1 MRIPRALWLEC
12 SYVSKLTR
20 HLFIGGN
27 RSEEP
32 MKPVLQVALDLVH
45 GERAMPI
52 AAEAVKGGADWIE
65 AGTPLIKSEGVE
77 IIRKLKKAFPTHT
90 IVADMKTIDV
100 GGAEVEIAAKSGADV
115 VVVLGVSSDPTITEA
130 ILSARQYGSKV
141 MVDLFNVRDKLA
153 RAREVERMGADYIC
167 VHVGVD
173 EQMVGGTPVSELTGL
188 ADAVGIP
195 IAAAGGINSE
205 TAPDVVRAGA
215 SIVIVGGAIIK
226 AKDVAA
232 AAKSV
237 KKAITSGKKVKTEL
251 FKKYGGKE
259 LYEAFMKVSSPNV
272 ADAQHK
278 KGAMKGIHPRIK
290 HNSKMV
296 GRALTVN
303 TVNGDWAKPVE
314 AIDRAQPGDVIVVDA
329 CGGEIAVWGE
339 LASWSCKTKGVAGV
353 VIDGAA
359 RDIDSIIDMD
369 FPCFSRYVASNAG
382 EPKGYGGIGHEI
394 VCGGVTVKTGDW
406 IVGDESG
413 VVVVP
418 QESAVEVANRAIDV
432 MEREN
437 RVREEIK
444 KGGTLSSVMKLEKWE
459 KVG

>member
-1 MRIPRALWLEC
+1 
-12 SYVSKLTR
+12 
-20 HLFIGGN
+20 
-27 RSEEP
+27 
-32 MKPVLQVALDLVH
+32 MKPVLQVALDFTLA
-45 GERAMPI
+45 ERALKV
-52 AAEAVKGGADWIE
+52 ASEAVKGGADWIE

-77 IIRKLKKAFPTHT
+77 IVRRLKKAFPRHT

-100 GGAEVEIAAKSGADV
+100 GGAEVEIAAKSGADI
-115 VVVLGVSSDPTITEA
+115 VVVLGISSDPTITEA
-130 ILSARQYGSKV
+130 VLSARQYGSKV
-141 MVDLFNVRDKLA
+141 MVDLFNVEDKPA
-153 RAREVERMGADYIC
+153 RAAEVEKLGADYIC

-173 EQMVGGTPVSELTGL
+173 EQMIGGSPLKELTGL
-188 ADAVGIP
+188 AKAVSIP

-205 TAPDVVRAGA
+205 TAPEVVRAGA

-226 AKDVAA
+226 AKDVVS
-232 AAKSV
+232 AAKAV
-237 KKAITSGKKVKTEL
+237 KKAIATGEKVRSEL
-251 FKKYGGKE
+251 FKKYGE
-259 LYEAFMKVSSPNV
+259 ERLFEAFMMVSSPNV

-278 KGAMKGIHPRIK
+278 KGAMKGIHPRVG
-290 HNSKMV
+290 HGVKMV

-303 TVNGDWAKPVE
+303 TINGDWAKPVE
-314 AIDRAQPGDVIVVDA
+314 AIDRARPGDVIVVDA
-329 CGGEIAVWGE
+329 GGGDIAVWGE

-353 VIDGAA
+353 VVDGAV
-359 RDIDSIIDMD
+359 RDIDSIIDIA
-369 FPCFSRYVASNAG
+369 FPCFSKHIASNAG

-394 VCGGVTVKTGDW
+394 VCGGVTVRTGDW

-444 KGGTLSSVMKLEKWE
+444 RGGTLSSVMDLEKWE

>member
-1 MRIPRALWLEC
+1 
-12 SYVSKLTR
+12 
-20 HLFIGGN
+20 
-27 RSEEP
+27 

-45 GERAMPI
+45 GERALEI
-52 AAEAVKGGADWIE
+52 AADAVKGGVDWIE
-65 AGTPLIKSEGVE
+65 AGTPLIKSEGME
-77 IIRKLKKAFPTHT
+77 IVRQLKKKFPRHT

-115 VVVLGVSSDPTITEA
+115 VVILGVSSDPTITEA
-130 ILSARQYGSKV
+130 ILSARQYGSKI
-141 MVDLFNVRDKLA
+141 MVDLFNVDDKVKRG
-153 RAREVERMGADYIC
+153 RAVERMGADYIC

-173 EQMVGGTPVSELTGL
+173 EQMVGGSPLSELKGL
-188 ADAVGIP
+188 AEAVKIP

-205 TAPDVVRAGA
+205 TAPSIVKAGA

-226 AKDVAA
+226 AKDVAS

-237 KKAITSGKKVKTEL
+237 KKAITTGKAVETAL
-251 FKKYGGKE
+251 FKKYGEKE
-259 LYEAFMKVSSPNV
+259 LYDAFMKVSSPNV

-290 HNSKMV
+290 HNAKMV
-296 GRALTVN
+296 GRALTVH

-314 AIDRAQPGDVIVVDA
+314 AIDHAKPGDVIVIDA

-359 RDIDSIIDMD
+359 RDIDAIIDLE

-382 EPKGYGGIGHEI
+382 EPKGFGGIGHEI
-394 VCGGVTVKTGDW
+394 VCGGVPVRTGDW
-406 IVGDESG
+406 VIGDESG
-413 VVVVP
+413 VVVIP
-418 QESAVEVANRAIDV
+418 QENAVEVANRSLDV

-437 RVREEIK
+437 RIREEIK

>member
-1 MRIPRALWLEC
+1 
-12 SYVSKLTR
+12 
-20 HLFIGGN
+20 
-27 RSEEP
+27 

-45 GERAMPI
+45 GDRALKI
-52 AAEAVKGGADWIE
+52 AEEAVAGGADWIE
-65 AGTPLIKSEGVE
+65 AGTPLIKSEGMDIV
-77 IIRKLKKAFPTHT
+77 RRLKKRFPSHT

-100 GGAEVEIAAKSGADV
+100 GGPEVEIAAKSGADV

-130 ILSARQYGSKV
+130 LLSARQYGSKI
-141 MVDLFNVRDKLA
+141 MVDLFNVGNKIA
-153 RAREVERMGADYIC
+153 RAKQMEKMGADYVC

-173 EQMVGGTPVSELTGL
+173 EQMVGGSPLSELKGL
-188 ADAVGIP
+188 AKSVGIP

-205 TAPDVVRAGA
+205 TAPDILKAGA

-226 AKDVAA
+226 AKDVRAA
-232 AAKSV
+232 TRKV
-237 KKAITSGKKVKTEL
+237 KRAIQSGKKVKTDL
-251 FKKYGGKE
+251 FKKYSEEG
-259 LYEAFMKVSSPNV
+259 LYKAFSKVSSCNV

-278 KGAMKGIHPRIK
+278 KGAMKGILPRIS
-290 HNSKMV
+290 HNVKMV
-296 GRALTVN
+296 GRALTVH

-314 AIDRAQPGDVIVVDA
+314 AIDRAKPGNVIVVDA

-339 LASWSCKTKGVAGV
+339 LASWSCKTKGVSGV

-359 RDIDSIIDMD
+359 RDIDSIVEMK
-369 FPCFSRYVASNAG
+369 FPCFSRYVSSNAG

-394 VCGGVTVKTGDW
+394 VCGGIPVRTGDW
-406 IVGDESG
+406 VVGDESG

-418 QESAVEVANRAIDV
+418 QETAVEVANRSLDV

-437 RVREEIK
+437 RLREEIK
-444 KGGTLSSVMKLEKWE
+444 RGGTLSSVLKLEKWE

>member
-1 MRIPRALWLEC
+1 
-12 SYVSKLTR
+12 
-20 HLFIGGN
+20 
-27 RSEEP
+27 
-32 MKPVLQVALDLVH
+32 MKPVLQVALDMVH
-45 GERAMPI
+45 GDRALNI
-52 AAEAVKGGADWIE
+52 ATDAVRGGADWIE
-65 AGTPLIKSEGVE
+65 AGTPLIKSEGMDIVRE
-77 IIRKLKKAFPTHT
+77 LKRAFPKHT

-115 VVVLGVSSDPTITEA
+115 VVILGVSSDPTITEA
-130 ILSARQYGSKV
+130 ILSARQYGAKV
-141 MVDLFNVRDKLA
+141 MVDLFNVQDKA
-153 RAREVERMGADYIC
+153 SRARDVEKMGADYIC

-173 EQMVGGTPVSELTGL
+173 EQMVGGTPLSELKGL
-188 ADAVGIP
+188 AKAVRIP

-205 TAPDVVRAGA
+205 TAPAIVKAGV

-232 AAKSV
+232 AARKV
-237 KKAITSGKKVKTEL
+237 KKSMTTGKKVSTNL
-251 FKKYGGKE
+251 FKKYSDKE
-259 LYEAFMKVSSPNV
+259 LFQAFSKVSSPNV

-278 KGAMKGIHPRIK
+278 KGAMKGIHPRIR
-290 HNSKMV
+290 HGLKMV
-296 GRALTVN
+296 GRALTVH

-314 AIDRAQPGDVIVVDA
+314 AIDKARPGDVIVIDA
-329 CGGEIAVWGE
+329 CAGEVAVWGE

-359 RDIDSIIDMD
+359 RDIDAIIELD
-369 FPCFSRYVASNAG
+369 FPCFSRHISSNAG

-394 VCGGVTVKTGDW
+394 VCGGIAVKTGDW
-406 IVGDESG
+406 IIGDESG

-418 QESAVEVANRAIDV
+418 QEHAVEVANRALDV

>member
-1 MRIPRALWLEC
+1 M
-12 SYVSKLTR
+12 
-20 HLFIGGN
+20 
-27 RSEEP
+27 
-32 MKPVLQVALDLVH
+32 DLVH
-45 GERAMPI
+45 GDRALTI
-52 AAEAVKGGADWIE
+52 AADAVKGGADWIE
-65 AGTPLIKSEGVE
+65 AGTPLIKSEGME
-77 IIRKLKKAFPTHT
+77 IVRKLKKTFPKHM

-115 VVVLGVSSDPTITEA
+115 VVVLGVSSDPTITES

-141 MVDLFNVRDKLA
+141 MVDLFNVSDKLA
-153 RAREVERMGADYIC
+153 RAREVERMGADFIC

-173 EQMVGGTPVSELTGL
+173 EQMVGGTPISELRGL
-188 ADAVGIP
+188 AEAVKIP

-205 TAPDVVRAGA
+205 TAPDIVKGGA

-226 AKDVAA
+226 AKDVTA
-232 AAKSV
+232 AAKAV
-237 KKAITSGKKVKTEL
+237 KKAIKSGKKVKTAL
-251 FKKYGGKE
+251 FKKHGSEE
-259 LYEAFMKVSSPNV
+259 LFEAFMKVSSPNV

-278 KGAMKGIHPRIK
+278 KGAMKGIHPRVK
-290 HNSKMV
+290 HGLKMV

-303 TVNGDWAKPVE
+303 TVSGDWAKPVE
-314 AIDRAQPGDVIVVDA
+314 AVDRAQPGDVIVIDA
-329 CGGEIAVWGE
+329 CAGEIAVWGE
-339 LASWSCKTKGVAGV
+339 LASWSAKTKGVAGV

-359 RDIDSIIDMD
+359 RDIDSIIEID
-369 FPCFSRYVASNAG
+369 FPCFSRYISSNAG

-394 VCGGVTVKTGDW
+394 SCGGVTVRTGDW
-406 IVGDESG
+406 IIGDESG

-418 QESAVEVANRAIDV
+418 QENAVEVANRAIDV

-444 KGGTLSSVMKLEKWE
+444 KGGTLSSVLKLEKWE